1 MSRASAT
8 PAGTLVLDSEGLA
21 KAVLRAREVTQWL
34 ALALA
39 DDLRVITS
47 AATVVEVAHPRL
59 NRPALE
65 WTLSRVVVEPVTEP
79 IARRATAIL
88 AEAGL
93 HGHRHAIDAM
103 LSATAL
109 AAPGP
114 VTVLTS
120 DPEDIAT
127 LCGRNVTVIKV
138 LRDGPGA
145 KRAGRAGSAAAR
157 PAGMPCP
164 RPWQAF
170 AERGGEAEFGA
181 QPFSVDRSF
190 APRGGEPGLVFELT
204 QQALQPECLC
214 RAALAHAATASVPIW
229 GGSVADA
236 SISRAV
242 WAISSPGT
250 PELSRICTIA
260 PAASE
265 SGSSAARIPATSAG
279 PVRGSSKRR

>member
-1 MSRASAT
+1 VSRASAT

-59 NRPALE
+59 SRPALE

-79 IARRATAIL
+79 IARHATAIL

-120 DPEDIAT
+120 DPKDIAT

-138 LRDGPGA
+138 LRDGE
-145 KRAGRAGSAAAR
+145 
-157 PAGMPCP
+157 PA
-164 RPWQAF
+164 
-170 AERGGEAEFGA
+170 EE
-181 QPFSVDRSF
+181 
-190 APRGGEPGLVFELT
+190 
-204 QQALQPECLC
+204 
-214 RAALAHAATASVPIW
+214 
-229 GGSVADA
+229 
-236 SISRAV
+236 
-242 WAISSPGT
+242 
-250 PELSRICTIA
+250 
-260 PAASE
+260 
-265 SGSSAARIPATSAG
+265 
-279 PVRGSSKRR
+279 

>member
-1 MSRASAT
+1 VSRASAT

-47 AATVVEVAHPRL
+47 AAIVVEVAHPRL
-59 NRPALE
+59 SRPALE
-65 WTLSRVVVEPVTEP
+65 WTLSRIVVEPVTEP

-127 LCGRNVTVIKV
+127 LCGRNVTIIKV
-138 LRDGPGA
+138 LRDGRRDVHV
-145 KRAGRAGSAAAR
+145 RAGRLDRDHRAARHLPRHPPR
-157 PAGMPCP
+157 PAG
-164 RPWQAF
+164 
-170 AERGGEAEFGA
+170 
-181 QPFSVDRSF
+181 
-190 APRGGEPGLVFELT
+190 PGT
-204 QQALQPECLC
+204 CWP
-214 RAALAHAATASVPIW
+214 ATACWPPC
-229 GGSVADA
+229 
-236 SISRAV
+236 R
-242 WAISSPGT
+242 P
-250 PELSRICTIA
+250 A
-260 PAASE
+260 P
-265 SGSSAARIPATSAG
+265 SAC
-279 PVRGSSKRR
+279 

>member
-1 MSRASAT
+1 MTRASAT

-34 ALALA
+34 ALARA

-47 AATVVEVAHPRL
+47 AAAVVEVAHPRL
-59 NRPALE
+59 SRPALE
-65 WTLSRVVVEPVTEP
+65 WTLSRVVVEPVTES

-138 LRDGPGA
+138 LRDGPTINSHRDRCMGQKKCQCPRFGLPA
-145 KRAGRAGSAAAR
+145 PLGPRKPVTCPGRAVKVRWS
-157 PAGMPCP
+157 
-164 RPWQAF
+164 
-170 AERGGEAEFGA
+170 
-181 QPFSVDRSF
+181 
-190 APRGGEPGLVFELT
+190 
-204 QQALQPECLC
+204 
-214 RAALAHAATASVPIW
+214 TAV
-229 GGSVADA
+229 
-236 SISRAV
+236 
-242 WAISSPGT
+242 T
-250 PELSRICTIA
+250 
-260 PAASE
+260 
-265 SGSSAARIPATSAG
+265 G
-279 PVRGSSKRR
+279 P